1 MKATLATIGVKIAN
15 LADSERIT
23 KALLSELSR
32 EVLTVV
38 LLDDGNEPK
47 DGEALKGTGDSR
59 TINELIEALTPVNKK
74 VAIEFFTA
82 MVPFIVM
89 SDENGEFLKFGGKD
103 KKKWDDK
110 VAAVSEWL
118 SDPMNNIWSWAA
130 RHIDIVKKPY
140 NVSDVTKAIEKA
152 LKKKASKADILQ
164 AVFSG
169 GLTMEDIL
177 AIIEPKEQPAE

>member
-1 MKATLATIGVKIAN
+1 MKATIETIGLKINA

-32 EVLTVV
+32 EVLAVV
-38 LLDDGNEPK
+38 LLDDGNE
-47 DGEALKGTGDSR
+47 GEVVKGTEDSR
-59 TINELIEALTPVNKK
+59 TINELIDALTPVNRK

-130 RHIDIVKKPY
+130 RHIEIVKKPY
-140 NVSDVTKAIEKA
+140 NVNDVTKAIEKA

-177 AIIEPKEQPAE
+177 AIIEPKEEAQPE